1 MAFKRAATSGDYT
14 GHKRYFWLI
23 RDLGQNIRWWGYVTA
38 DAPATIEISGYF
50 SDQEC
55 LDQMKPGDRISIWQV
70 SAIDDTRA
78 NVVDDLAAGF
88 VDFNET
94 FVVASD
100 GSGINVSPMAIAGS
114 IEYSLP

>member
-14 GHKRYFWLI
+14 GHKKYFWLI
-23 RDLGQNIRWWGYVTA
+23 GELNNGVKHWGYVTA
-38 DAPATIEISGYF
+38 DAMATIEISAYF

-55 LDQMKPGDRISIWQV
+55 IDNMRPGDRISVWQV
-70 SAIDDTRA
+70 SAIDDTRQTIQ
-78 NVVDDLAAGF
+78 DDLAAGF

-100 GSGINVSPMAIAGS
+100 GSGINVSPTAIAGS

>member
-14 GHKRYFWLI
+14 GHKKYFWLHTESN
-23 RDLGQNIRWWGYVTA
+23 GVKEWKYVTS
-38 DAPATIEISGYF
+38 DTMATIEISGYF

-55 LDQMKPGDRISIWQV
+55 LDNLKPGDRIEVIQV

-78 NVVDDLAAGF
+78 TIQDDIAAGF
-88 VDFNET
+88 VDVNFT
-94 FVVASD
+94 WVVASD
-100 GSGINVSPMAIAGS
+100 GSGINVSPTAIAGS

>member
-14 GHKRYFWLI
+14 NHKKYFWLI
-23 RDLGQNIRWWGYVTA
+23 GELNNGVKWWGYVTP
-38 DAPATIEISGYF
+38 DTMATIEISSYF

-55 LDQMKPGDRISIWQV
+55 LDTMKPGDRISVWQV
-70 SAIDDTRA
+70 SAIDDTRQTIQL
-78 NVVDDLAAGF
+78 DIGAGF
-88 VDFNET
+88 VDFNES

-100 GSGINVSPMAIAGS
+100 GAGINISPTAIAGS